1 MPAPTTGSM
10 NGATNGHTNSTAN
23 GTANGTAE
31 DVCAPLGP
39 QEFPHE
45 SKQDGSFIT
54 TMNGAPVQRPAASQR
69 IGNQLR
75 ATLLLQDINLLELI
89 QHLTHERIPERL
101 VHARGTNAFG
111 YFEVTDDITEY
122 TSAAFLNR
130 VGKKTPLLTRFSTVA
145 GERGSA
151 ETVRDTR
158 GFAFKLRTEEGIL
171 DWLFLSTP
179 VFPIRDGA
187 KFPSFTHATKRNPKS
202 GLPDHTMFWDYFNN
216 NQEAI
221 HFLMFLFSDRAT
233 PVDFQHADCF
243 SINSYRF
250 TKPDGK
256 FWYVRIHVK
265 TNQGVENFTAE
276 EAQRV
281 AGADPDHQTRS
292 LFNELE
298 GQGTPSW
305 DVYAQI
311 IEPEKAASYPINI
324 FDATKTLPLQDF
336 PLKRFGRIVLDR
348 NVDNFFA
355 ESEQSAFSP
364 TNLVPG
370 WALSPDPILQT
381 RALAYADTQRHRLGA
396 NFIQLPVNRP
406 ARSFNPLNRDGA
418 AATANLGATPNYFPS
433 SFFAYGAAPQYPAP
447 DEEHWL
453 GTVADFASGVRPADY
468 DQAAVFWRR
477 TLARQP
483 GQQDRFVG
491 NVAGH
496 LAQAVQQVRA
506 ATYDMFT
513 KVDAD
518 LGARIQTA
526 TEALVASSTTTTT
539 TTTTTTQKVARKM
552 SDLKIADLHAQK
564 HAAAAGDHS
573 HNFDLFAH
581 KTWNLRH

>member
-1 MPAPTTGSM
+1 MAPSATNGTMNGTQNVAT
-10 NGATNGHTNSTAN
+10 NGATNG
-23 GTANGTAE
+23 E
-31 DVCAPLGP
+31 QP
-39 QEFPHE
+39 EFPHE
-45 SKQDGSFIT
+45 SNHEGSFIT

-89 QHLTHERIPERL
+89 QHVTHERIPERL
-101 VHARGTNAFG
+101 VHARGFNAYG
-111 YFEVTDDITEY
+111 YFEVTDDISEY
-122 TSAAFLNR
+122 TSAAFLNK

-202 GLPDHTMFWDYFNN
+202 GLPDHSMFWDYFNN

-250 TKPDGK
+250 TKSDGK
-256 FWYVRIHVK
+256 FVYVKIHVK
-265 TNQGVENFTAE
+265 TNAGVQNFTAS
-276 EAQRV
+276 EAATV
-281 AGADPDHQTRS
+281 AGTDPDHQTRS

-298 GQGTPSW
+298 NKGTPSW

-311 IEPEKAASYPINI
+311 IDPEKAAKYPINI
-324 FDATKTLPLQDF
+324 FDATKTLPFEDF
-336 PLKRFGRIVLDR
+336 PLRKFGRIVLDN
-348 NVDNFFA
+348 NVGNFFA

-381 RALAYADTQRHRLGA
+381 RSLAYADTQRHRLGT

-406 ARSFNPLNRDGA
+406 ARSFNPVNRDGA
-418 AATANLGATPNYFPS
+418 ASLGDNLGATPNYFPS
-433 SFFAYGAAPQYPAP
+433 SFFQYGVSAQYAQP

-453 GTVADFASGVRPADY
+453 GTVEDFQSQVVAADY
-468 DQAAVFWRR
+468 DQARIFWQK
-477 TLARQP
+477 TLP
-483 GQQDRFVG
+483 GDPNGQANFVS

-496 LAQAVQQVRA
+496 LSVAVESVRK
-506 ATYDMFT
+506 ATYAMFA

-518 LGARIQTA
+518 LGQKIQTA
-526 TEALVASSTTTTT
+526 TEAQVAKSKSSSTSSPSTTNGV
-539 TTTTTTQKVARKM
+539 TQKMGSMK
-552 SDLKIADLHAQK
+552 LADLHAKKQS
-564 HAAAAGDHS
+564 ATES

-581 KTWNLRH
+581 KTWNLQH